1 MRAACSRCRRRR
13 ADVLYSAFNPD
24 GSLRPL
30 CADCEKIEGENIQP
44 ILIELPKA
52 ERADDEPETPSLFDP
67 CAQLALFGGF

>member
-13 ADVLYSAFNPD
+13 PDVLYSAFNPD

-44 ILIELPKA
+44 LLLEIPRREITE
-52 ERADDEPETPSLFDP
+52 DEPGEAPLFDP
-67 CAQLALFGGF
+67 CAQLALF